1 MQKYLL
7 NVRID
12 VADEDDAV
20 LLTVINEDTYN
31 KLRKSKVAAN
41 WGQADYDLEYIPFSD
56 IEDNIQCWKSNI
68 ITVTPVTDAEVEL
81 LERLNVYTSAGHF
94 YFLDENGEDIDID

>member
-7 NVRID
+7 NMRMD

-31 KLRKSKVAAN
+31 KLRKSRVAAN

-56 IEDNIQCWKSNI
+56 IEDGIQFWEGDV
-68 ITVTPVTDAEVEL
+68 TVTPVTDAEVEL
-81 LERLNVYTSAGHF
+81 FERLNVYASAGHF
-94 YFLDENGEDIDID
+94 YFLDENDEEFDLD

>member
-7 NVRID
+7 NMRVD

-31 KLRKSKVAAN
+31 KLRKSKIAAT
-41 WGQADYDLEYIPFSD
+41 WGQMDDDPEFIAFSD
-56 IEDNIQCWKSNI
+56 IEDGWQCLRDS
-68 ITVTPVTDAEVEL
+68 ITVTPVTDAEVKL
-81 LERLNVYTSAGHF
+81 LERLNVYASAGHF
-94 YFLDENGEDIDID
+94 YFLDENGEDFDID

>member
-7 NVRID
+7 NIKMD

-41 WGQADYDLEYIPFSD
+41 WGQMVDDPEYISFSD
-56 IEDNIQCWKSNI
+56 IEDGRQCFSGNRI
-68 ITVTPVTDAEVEL
+68 LVIPVTDAEVKL
-81 LERLNVYTSAGHF
+81 LERLNVYASAGCF
-94 YFLDENGEDIDID
+94 YFLDENGEEFDLD